1 LTAAVETGALEA
13 MPDLPKAPPP
23 GRKLPSAPSPDEV
36 NAMLANATG
45 WLRVAV
51 ALGAL
56 AGLRQGEVR
65 ALEVRD
71 VDLKQGIITVRLAL
85 SENQPVAPKSG
96 DERVV
101 PIGAPLAEVLTQA
114 LRGKLPAARVVLN
127 QNGRTP
133 SRQAAL
139 SALKEVQRRH
149 ELPTRSFQGFLLSL
163 VS

>member
-1 LTAAVETGALEA
+1 
-13 MPDLPKAPPP
+13 
-23 GRKLPSAPSPDEV
+23 
-36 NAMLANATG
+36 MLARASG
-45 WLRVAV
+45 WLSVAV

-71 VDLKQGIITVRLAL
+71 VDLKHGIITVRWVL

-101 PIGAPLAEVLTQA
+101 PIGGPLAEVLAHA

-127 QNGRTP
+127 KNGLTP
-133 SRQAAL
+133 SRQAVL
-139 SALKEVQRRH
+139 SALKAVQRRYS
-149 ELPTRSFQGFLLSL
+149 LPARSFHSLRHYFLTAL
-163 VS
+163 VLGGANLEAVRARGPLQAADDAALPARLGCRPS

>member
-1 LTAAVETGALEA
+1 

-23 GRKLPSAPSPDEV
+23 GRKLPSAPSTDEV

-45 WLRVAV
+45 WLSVAV

-71 VDLKQGIITVRLAL
+71 VDLKQGIITVRWSLP
-85 SENQPVAPKSG
+85 ENQPIAPKSG

-101 PIGAPLAEVLTQA
+101 PIGARW
-114 LRGKLPAARVVLN
+114 LRC
-127 QNGRTP
+127 
-133 SRQAAL
+133 
-139 SALKEVQRRH
+139 
-149 ELPTRSFQGFLLSL
+149 
-163 VS
+163 